1 MDFRLSPFGTIL
13 LFIIGGICFPLICFL
28 IARFLRPQRPNAQKL
43 TPYECGEEPV
53 SAAENRF
60 PFIFYITALVFVLF
74 EAELIFLFP
83 LLTVFGEEEK
93 VGTGGTALWIAVE
106 VAIFMAVLFLGLLYV
121 WGSGWLDGI
130 VQKTLHGSSFSP
142 KIPRKLY
149 EQVNSRTYAVIRKK
163 IQSDHG

>member
-1 MDFRLSPFGTIL
+1 MDFKLSPFGIIL

-53 SAAENRF
+53 SSYENRF

-83 LLTVFGEEEK
+83 LLTLFGEETK
-93 VGTGGTALWIAVE
+93 IGTSDTALWIAVE
-106 VAIFMAVLFLGLLYV
+106 VGIFIILLFLGLLYV

-130 VQKTLHGSSFSP
+130 VPKNLYNSSFSP

-149 EQVNSRTYAVIRKK
+149 EQVNSRTYAVVHKK
-163 IQSDHG
+163 TQSDHE